1 MIAIQLTPGQLKPVR
16 RQVSKECLSIL
27 FISKGNGRCMRH
39 GEPLILQENTVYTGL
54 ANCFQHFE
62 LDEGTIAFLVS
73 ADPQRLATSFES
85 VTVVYEELFAGN
97 RPGIRLD
104 PESAGEIHWLV
115 TRIIKGMQSND
126 KYSLEIV
133 HKYGSLLLLCLKAQ
147 LGDQL
152 VLVSMSR
159 KGILLKGFFSLL
171 EEAYM
176 TARTVDYYAGKLCVT
191 AKHLTTVIKL
201 ESGYPTSYHINQ
213 RIILEAKRMANASG
227 AGLKQIAYQLGY
239 EDVSAFSKL
248 FKRVTGETF
257 SNYRCNLKFGFCI
270 VNSYFNKTST
280 QSR

>member
-1 MIAIQLTPGQLKPVR
+1 MIAIQITSGQLAPTR
-16 RQVSKECLSIL
+16 RQVTNECLSIL
-27 FISKGNGRCMRH
+27 FIGKGNGRCLRH
-39 GEPLILQENTVYTGL
+39 GEPLILQENTVYTGF
-54 ANCFQHFE
+54 ANCFQQFE
-62 LDEGTIAFLVS
+62 LEEAAIGYLVS
-73 ADPQRLATSFES
+73 VNPRKLATSFES

-115 TRIIKGMQSND
+115 TRIIKGMHSKD
-126 KYSLEIV
+126 KYTLEFV
-133 HKYGSLLLLCLKAQ
+133 QKYVSLLLLCLKAQ
-147 LGDQL
+147 LRDEL

-176 TARTVDYYAGKLCVT
+176 TAKTVDYYAGKLCVT

-213 RIILEAKRMANASG
+213 RIIQEAKRIANTTGS
-227 AGLKQIAYQLGY
+227 GLKQIAYQLGY

-257 SNYRCNLKFGFCI
+257 SSYRCNLKFGYANWRNRNI
-270 VNSYFNKTST
+270 I
-280 QSR
+280 